1 VRIEYDENNK
11 PVLRTEENGV
21 KITISFC
28 EEPKHSDLKKR
39 IVDLLTSA
47 YETRVIA

>member
-1 VRIEYDENNK
+1 MRIEYDENNK
-11 PVLRTEENGV
+11 PVLKTEENGV

-47 YETRVIA
+47 YENRVIA

>member
-1 VRIEYDENNK
+1 MRIEYDENNK
-11 PVLRTEENGV
+11 PVLKTEENGV

-28 EEPKHSDLKKR
+28 VEPKHSDLKKR

>member
-1 VRIEYDENNK
+1 MRIEYDENNK
-11 PVLRTEENGV
+11 PVLKTEENGV
-21 KITISFC
+21 KLTISFC

-47 YETRVIA
+47 YGNRVIA

>member
-1 VRIEYDENNK
+1 MRIEYDENNK
-11 PVLRTEENGV
+11 PVLKTEENGV
-21 KITISFC
+21 KLTISFC

>member
-11 PVLRTEENGV
+11 PVLKTEENGV

>member
-1 VRIEYDENNK
+1 MRIEYDENNK

-47 YETRVIA
+47 YENRVIA

>member
-1 VRIEYDENNK
+1 MRIEYDENNK

>member
-1 VRIEYDENNK
+1 MRIEYDENNK
-11 PVLRTEENGV
+11 PVLKTEENGI

>member
-1 VRIEYDENNK
+1 MRIEYDENNK
-11 PVLRTEENGV
+11 PVLKTEENGV

-47 YETRVIA
+47 YKPE

>member
-1 VRIEYDENNK
+1 MRIEYDENNK
-11 PVLRTEENGV
+11 PVLKTEENGV

-28 EEPKHSDLKKR
+28 EEPRHSDLKKR

>member
-1 VRIEYDENNK
+1 MRIEYDENSK
-11 PVLRTEENGV
+11 PVLKMEENGV

>member
-1 VRIEYDENNK
+1 MRIEYDENNK

-28 EEPKHSDLKKR
+28 EEPKHSDLKKL

>member
-1 VRIEYDENNK
+1 MRIEYNENNK
-11 PVLRTEENGV
+11 PVLKTEEDGV